1 MLDHRTVSLADQ
13 VFERLETD
21 ILSGKYQR
29 GEILTELKL
38 SEEMGVSRTPV
49 REALRRLEQE
59 HLIEDTNKGSVVLG
73 ITNEDLRDIYAI
85 RMNIEGI
92 AAYRAAE
99 RITDE
104 QIKELRELL
113 DLQEFYASKKDADH
127 IKTVDNN
134 FHELVYRYSG
144 STVIYDTLTPLH
156 RKIQKYRK
164 VSVEN
169 AERSESSLNE
179 HKALLAALEKH
190 DSELAQKVVTDHVV
204 NAFKNIMKEEEMK

>member
-13 VFERLETD
+13 IFDRLEAD

-38 SEEMGVSRTPV
+38 SEIMGVSRTPV

-73 ITNEDLRDIYAI
+73 ITEEDLKDIYEI
-85 RMNIEGI
+85 RMNIEGM

-104 QIKELRELL
+104 QIKELKELL
-113 DLQEFYASKKDADH
+113 DLQEFYSSKNDADH
-127 IKTVDNN
+127 IKGVDNH

-156 RKIQKYRK
+156 KKVQKYRK
-164 VSVEN
+164 ASVEDTN
-169 AERSESSLNE
+169 RSLNSLKE
-179 HKALLAALEKH
+179 HRAILQALENH
-190 DSELAQKVVTDHVV
+190 DPELAKKVVIDHVN
-204 NAFKNIMKEEEMK
+204 NAFKNIIKEEEMK

>member
-13 VFERLETD
+13 VFERLEND
-21 ILSGKYQR
+21 ILIGKYQR

-38 SEEMGVSRTPV
+38 SETMGVSRTPV

-73 ITNEDLRDIYAI
+73 ITEEDLKDIYAI
-85 RMNIEGI
+85 RMNSEGI

-104 QIKELRELL
+104 EIKELCELL
-113 DLQEFYASKKDADH
+113 DLQEFYAFKKDADH
-127 IKTVDNN
+127 IKGVDNH

-156 RKIQKYRK
+156 RKVQKYRK
-164 VSVEN
+164 ASVEN
-169 AERSESSLNE
+169 SQRAVDSLKE
-179 HKALLAALEKH
+179 HREILDALEKH
-190 DSELAQKVVTDHVV
+190 DCELAKKVVTEHVM
-204 NAFKNIMKEEEMK
+204 NAFRSITKEEVK

>member
-29 GEILTELKL
+29 GELLTELKL

-104 QIKELRELL
+104 QIRELQELL

-127 IKTVDNN
+127 IKVVDNN

-144 STVIYDTLTPLH
+144 STVIYNTLTPLH

-164 VSVEN
+164 ASVEN
-169 AERSESSLNE
+169 AERSENSLKE
-179 HKALLAALEKH
+179 HRALLAALEKH
-190 DSELAQKVVTDHVV
+190 DCELAQKVVTDHVV

>member
-13 VFERLETD
+13 IFERLETD
-21 ILSGKYQR
+21 ILTGKYAR

-38 SEEMGVSRTPV
+38 SEIMGVSRTPV

-59 HLIEDTNKGSVVLG
+59 HLIEDTNRGSVVLG
-73 ITNEDLRDIYAI
+73 ITEEDLKDIYEI
-85 RMNIEGI
+85 RMNIEGM

-104 QIKELRELL
+104 QIKELKELL
-113 DLQEFYASKKDADH
+113 DLQEFYSSRKDADH
-127 IKTVDNN
+127 IKGVDNH

-156 RKIQKYRK
+156 KKIQKYRK
-164 VSVEN
+164 ASVEDTK
-169 AERSESSLNE
+169 RSESSLNE
-179 HKALLAALEKH
+179 HKAILDALEKH
-190 DSELAQKVVTDHVV
+190 DPELAKKVVIDHVT
-204 NAFKNIMKEEEMK
+204 NAFKNIIKEEEMK